1 MLKTLPSAL
10 FAILITSICFSA
22 SARQKEEKV
31 VPFKYGVID
40 LSQFDLKPT
49 GVDSAASAIAIFDI
63 GKGYFQ
69 YTQDKTSYVVE
80 RHTRYKIINKQG
92 YDYANLELQM
102 YRANGGQGTLVS
114 NMEGATYN
122 LENGKIVVSKI
133 AKDAKFT
140 EKQDKNYSIKKF
152 ALPNVKEGSIVEF
165 KYTVKTDFIFRLRP
179 WNFQRPIPTMYSTYS
194 ISIPR
199 EFNYKVNSKGY
210 ENIISETQNAGDAMY
225 YRYSAINVPG
235 LRQENFTTTM
245 DDYITRVSFELAS
258 VRNGDG
264 TSTDY
269 TSTWPQI
276 VKRLKDDET
285 FGRFINKSS
294 FTKALLQDI
303 LKGATDKDSI
313 VTKVFEYVKNN
324 IKWNK
329 DHDLYTS
336 VPNPKTILEKKV
348 GNTADINLC
357 LLILLKA
364 AKIEVS
370 PVLMSTRDNGAHP
383 GIPLITA
390 FNSII
395 VEAVLGDR
403 HLLLDATDKNHC
415 VNLISYNNLNHEG
428 LCLDLQNETSK
439 WISTERKKASSK
451 VYNYLLKLDESNK
464 LTGKLFVTSTDY
476 EALKIRDKYLSA
488 TNQAEFL
495 KDYKSDKPGLVLK
508 NYEISNLNNPYESL
522 LETMDVEIEDNVE
535 EAGALAYF
543 TPLMYERTK
552 ENPFLLEDRKF
563 PVDFAYPVE
572 EIYRVTIE
580 LPANYKVEKAPKN
593 EKLIL
598 TNQDATFSFIF
609 SQKDTTLGFISKIS
623 INKSIFSSEEYFDL
637 KELFKNIVRKQ
648 AEQVV
653 IKKS

>member
-10 FAILITSICFSA
+10 FAILITFLYFSA

-31 VPFKYGVID
+31 APFKYGVID

-102 YRANGGQGTLVS
+102 YRANGGQGTLVA

-165 KYTVKTDFIFRLRP
+165 KYTIKTDFIFKLMP
-179 WNFQRPIPTMYSTYS
+179 WNFQRPIPTLYSAYTLA
-194 ISIPR
+194 IPKGL
-199 EFNYKVNSKGY
+199 NYKVNLKGY
-210 ENIISETQNAGDAMY
+210 ENIVSQRQDAIDGTY
-225 YRYSAINVPG
+225 YRYSAINIPG
-235 LRQENFTTTM
+235 LRQENFTITM
-245 DDYITRVSFELAS
+245 DEYITRVSFELAS
-258 VRNGDG
+258 VRNDDG
-264 TSTDY
+264 SSEDY
-269 TSTWPQI
+269 TSSWPKI
-276 VKRLKDDET
+276 VKRLKEDET
-285 FGRFINKSS
+285 FGGFINKNS

-303 LKGATDKDSI
+303 LKGATDQDSI
-313 VTKVFEYVKNN
+313 VKQVFEYVKNN

-329 DHDLYTS
+329 EYDFYAS
-336 VPNPKTILEKKV
+336 VPNPKTVLEKKV

-364 AKIEVS
+364 AKIDAS
-370 PVLMSTRDNGAHP
+370 PVLMSTRDNGTHP
-383 GIPLITA
+383 GLPLITA
-390 FNSII
+390 FNSVI
-395 VEAVLGDR
+395 VEAVLGDK

-415 VNLISYNNLNHEG
+415 VDMISYNNLNHEG
-428 LCLDLQNETSK
+428 LCIDLPNESSK

-451 VYNYLLKLDESNK
+451 VYSYLLKLDESNK
-464 LTGKLFVTSTDY
+464 LTGKLFVTSTAY
-476 EALKIRDKYLSA
+476 EALKIRDKYLTA

-495 KDYKSDKPGLVLK
+495 KDYKSDKPGLTLK
-508 NYEISNLNNPYESL
+508 SYEISNLNNPYESL
-522 LETMDVEIEDNVE
+522 VETMDVEIEDNVE
-535 EAGALAYF
+535 EAGPLAYF
-543 TPLMYERTK
+543 TPLLYERTK

-593 EKLIL
+593 EKLTL

-609 SQKDTTLGFISKIS
+609 SQADATIGFISKIS
-623 INKSIFSSEEYFDL
+623 INKSIFSSEEYFGL

-648 AEQVV
+648 SEQVV
-653 IKKS
+653 IKKL